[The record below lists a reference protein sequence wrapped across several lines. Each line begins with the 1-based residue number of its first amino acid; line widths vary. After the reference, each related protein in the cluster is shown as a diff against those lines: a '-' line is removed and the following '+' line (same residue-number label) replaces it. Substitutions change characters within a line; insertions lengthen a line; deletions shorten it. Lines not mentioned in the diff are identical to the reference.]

1 MAENITKDITNVQ
14 LSIHASEIADQL
26 KETGTF
32 DDALPAAKFGM
43 AYAIKYYRDE
53 LSTTDKLDHLD
64 KIYDAKGKNYN
75 IGSVDPDNYISQI
88 LEALY
93 PSSTTPYRYARVLM
107 CFGLNKLGDLLEE
120 GRLFPISK
128 NM

>member
-1 MAENITKDITNVQ
+1 MAEDITNLR
-14 LSIHASEIADQL
+14 LSKHASEIADQL

-32 DDALPAAKFGM
+32 DDALPVAKFGM

-53 LSTTDKLDHLD
+53 LMTTDELDQLD
-64 KIYDAKGKNYN
+64 NVYDSKGKNYN